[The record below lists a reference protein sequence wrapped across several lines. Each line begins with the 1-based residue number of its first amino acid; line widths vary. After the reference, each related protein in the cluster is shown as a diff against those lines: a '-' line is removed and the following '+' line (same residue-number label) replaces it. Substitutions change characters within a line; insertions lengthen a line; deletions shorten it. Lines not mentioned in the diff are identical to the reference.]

1 MLLLEGFD
9 MCQADLTD
17 VLENLEFTPDL
28 RPLYLRGNPL
38 GHAIRL
44 MVPYLLKHQKLEEV
58 YLQLRDISQEDMD
71 YVEMAVLGQRPQLN
85 IKAWQLANES

>member
-1 MLLLEGFD
+1 
-9 MCQADLTD
+9 
-17 VLENLEFTPDL
+17 
-28 RPLYLRGNPL
+28 
-38 GHAIRL
+38 